1 MSLLLVLGGGLAALT
16 FPAHTAFAQYAWCT
30 GAPRTACGVEGAAG
44 EVARVSEYGPFLCD
58 VCQASCIELGQCSWS
73 DIMIVT
79 GNIANFVL
87 SMTGAIALLLFVIG
101 GIFLMISKGQPDKV
115 KKGWQYFRAA
125 IFGLAL
131 SFGGVLII
139 NTVLRIIRTGTLG

>member
-1 MSLLLVLGGGLAALT
+1 
-16 FPAHTAFAQYAWCT
+16 
-30 GAPRTACGVEGAAG
+30 
-44 EVARVSEYGPFLCD
+44 
-58 VCQASCIELGQCSWS
+58 
-73 DIMIVT
+73 MIVT